1 VIRGNDESKADVSEA
16 GYATFMT
23 TAGHTASEGDLLER
37 YESVRDRVERAAAK
51 AGKRPEQVLLVAVT
65 KYSEPEQIL
74 QLVQAGHRD
83 FGENRVQQLLQRAT
97 MLDEHVSRMR
107 SMGAVLGGDSA
118 AKTHEPIRWHMIGRL
133 QRNKARQVADVCRL
147 IHSVDSLRVAEELQ
161 EVGLKRDKP
170 VEILLQ
176 VNCSGEAGKAGCPS
190 PAVLHV
196 VEQIH
201 SMIHL
206 KLRGMMTMAPDGEHS
221 EDSRAVFGRCRELF
235 EEVESEGLV
244 DGAFNI
250 LSMGMSG
257 DYEVAIE
264 EGANLVRVGSSIFG
278 VGNPDDGKPEA

>member
-1 VIRGNDESKADVSEA
+1 MSESELITRYTDVC
-16 GYATFMT
+16 
-23 TAGHTASEGDLLER
+23 
-37 YESVRDRVERAAAK
+37 DRIERAAAK
-51 AGKRPEQVLLVAVT
+51 AGRTGQQVLLVAVT
-65 KYSEPEQIL
+65 KHAEPDQIL

-83 FGENRVQQLLQRAT
+83 FGENRVQQLLHRAP
-97 MLDEHVSRMR
+97 MLDEQVSRMR
-107 SMGAVLGGDSA
+107 SLGAALGGDPSS
-118 AKTHEPIRWHMIGRL
+118 KHEPIRWHMIGQL
-133 QRNKARQVADVCRL
+133 QRNKARQVADASRL

-190 PAVLHV
+190 PALLHV

-206 KLRGMMTMAPDGEHS
+206 KLRGLMTMAPDG
-221 EDSRAVFGRCRELF
+221 DSPEASRVVFGRCRELF
-235 EEVESEGLV
+235 EEVVSEGMV
-244 DGAFNI
+244 DRGFNI

-264 EGANLVRVGSSIFG
+264 EGANLVRVGSAIFG
-278 VGNPDDGKPEA
+278 EIDHGGGAGEQA